1 LNVKEYI
8 SSGIIE
14 SYVLGLLSESECRE
28 FEAVSQQYP
37 EVAAARLAFEANLEA
52 QMLADAPPPPP
63 QLKAAVL
70 EKLRSTAEGAGDA
83 QVEQAPVRHMN
94 PWKWI
99 AAASILLL
107 AASLYWA
114 FDANRKNEALA
125 AENRSLGDS
134 LSRAVEIA
142 KAAGSAGTNTPKSD
156 FKMASIHEGAAS
168 ATIYWDTTSK
178 DVYLM
183 LNNMP
188 QPASDRQYQLW
199 ALMPEEGAAPVDL
212 GTIELRQER
221 LLYRMKNVREAKA
234 FAITLEPKGGSPSP
248 TTAPMVSSQP
258 SDL

>member
-14 SYVLGLLSESECRE
+14 SYVLGLLPEAECRE
-28 FEAVSQQYP
+28 FEAVCQQYP
-37 EVAAARLAFEANLEA
+37 EVAAARSAFETNLEA

-70 EKLRSTAEGAGDA
+70 EKIRSAAQGATEEK
-83 QVEQAPVRHMN
+83 VEEAPVRQMN

-107 AASLYWA
+107 AVSVYWA
-114 FDANRKNEALA
+114 FDTNRKYKELA
-125 AENRSLGDS
+125 AENRALGDS

-142 KAAGSAGTNTPKSD
+142 KAAGASGANAPKSD

-183 LNNMP
+183 LKNMP
-188 QPASDRQYQLW
+188 EPASDRQYQLW

-248 TTAPMVSSQP
+248 TTTPMVSSQP